1 MKAAVFRGVNN
12 LVVEDR
18 PVPEIKNPNDV
29 LLEIYGC
36 GICGTDPKIIAGEH
50 PVVPGII
57 LGHEYA
63 GTVVKVGE
71 KVKNVKPGDRVTV
84 DVDIK
89 CGECYY
95 CKTGRENL
103 CQNIKTLGEHLD
115 GGYAKYN
122 ISPAQTLYK
131 IPDDM
136 PFEAGI
142 MAGPISCVVN
152 GVRRAQIKPG
162 DTVVIVW
169 GGPMGLLNHQLHK
182 KSEVGKRIVL
192 EIKYKP
198 NEDAKRFG
206 AKIVIDSK
214 KEDPAEVVKSLT
226 DGRGADVVIEAAG
239 NPTATRQALSM
250 VGRGG
255 RIVLFGINPQG
266 QEVPIQ
272 PFDIT
277 FRQIEIVGSFISN
290 YTFHAAVDLLSAGKF
305 DINNF
310 ITHRIK
316 LSEIHRG
323 IDLMR
328 KGECIKVMV
337 VPE

>member
-1 MKAAVFRGVNN
+1 MKAAVFKGVNN
-12 LVVEDR
+12 FVVEDR
-18 PVPEIKNPNDV
+18 PIPEIKNPTDV

-36 GICGTDPKIIAGEH
+36 GICGTDLKIIAGEH
-50 PVVPGII
+50 PVAPGVI
-57 LGHEYA
+57 LGHEYT
-63 GTVVKVGE
+63 GTVLKVGE
-71 KVKNVKPGDRVTV
+71 KVKNFKPGDRVTV

-95 CKTGRENL
+95 CRTGRENL
-103 CQNIKTLGEHLD
+103 CQHIMTLGEHLD
-115 GGYAKYN
+115 GGYALYN
-122 ISPAQTLYK
+122 VSPASTLYK
-131 IPDDM
+131 LHDRL

-142 MAGPISCVVN
+142 LAGPISCVVN

-162 DTVVIVW
+162 DTVVII
-169 GGPMGLLNHQLHK
+169 GAGPMGLLYLQLLK
-182 KSEVGKRIVL
+182 DSEAARVIVCEIKDKRIA
-192 EIKYKP
+192 
-198 NEDAKRFG
+198 DAKRFG
-206 AKIVIDSK
+206 AEIVIDPK
-214 KEDPAEVVKSLT
+214 KEDPTEVVKSLT

-239 NPTATRQALSM
+239 SPTATKQALSM
-250 VGRGG
+250 IGRGG

-290 YTFHAAVDLLSAGKF
+290 YTFHAALQLLNAGKF
-305 DINNF
+305 NLEDF

-316 LSEIHRG
+316 LTEIHKG

-337 VPE
+337 VPR

>member
-1 MKAAVFRGVNN
+1 MKAAVFKGVNN
-12 LVVEDR
+12 FVVEDR
-18 PVPEIKNPNDV
+18 PIPEIKNPTDV

-63 GTVVKVGE
+63 GTVLKVGE

-115 GGYAKYN
+115 GGYTLYN
-122 ISPAQTLYK
+122 ISPASTLYK
-131 IPDDM
+131 MPDTM

-142 MAGPISCVVN
+142 LAGPISCVAN

-162 DTVVIVW
+162 DTVVII
-169 GGPMGLLNHQLHK
+169 GAGPMGLLYLQLLK
-182 KSEVGKRIVL
+182 NSEAARVIVCEVKDKRI
-192 EIKYKP
+192 
-198 NEDAKRFG
+198 EDAKKFG
-206 AKIVIDSK
+206 AEIVIDPK

-239 NPTATRQALSM
+239 NPIATKQALSM
-250 VGRGG
+250 TGRGG
-255 RIVLFGINPQG
+255 KVVLFGINPQG

-272 PFDIT
+272 PFDVT

-290 YTFHAAVDLLSAGKF
+290 YTFHAALELLNAGKF
-305 DINNF
+305 DLENF

-316 LSEIHRG
+316 LSEIRRG
-323 IDLMR
+323 LDLMK
-328 KGECIKVMV
+328 KGECIKVMIT
-337 VPE
+337 PS